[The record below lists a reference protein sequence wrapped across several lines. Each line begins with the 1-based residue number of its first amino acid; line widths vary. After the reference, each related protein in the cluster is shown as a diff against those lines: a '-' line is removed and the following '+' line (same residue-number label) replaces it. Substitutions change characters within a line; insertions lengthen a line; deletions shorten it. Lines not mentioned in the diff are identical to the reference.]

1 MAKIKDLIGQ
11 KFGRL
16 TVLENCGNKKYCKC
30 DCGKEVV
37 CYQYNLERGTST
49 SCGCLRSYYAKKHA
63 LVTENQQ
70 ANFTKNGVP

>member
-30 DCGKEVV
+30 DCGNYTHVLT
-37 CYQYNLERGTST
+37 NHL
-49 SCGCLRSYYAKKHA
+49 LRWLPEPLTVFYLKR
-63 LVTENQQ
+63 
-70 ANFTKNGVP
+70 FR